1 VERDDRR
8 RLLEASLTGDSELI
22 EPRGTFAGRDAIRER
37 IEGFAA
43 RFPGARVDVTTAV
56 DEHNGVARYG
66 WRIRDAGGAVLLDGI
81 DVVDQVRVTVVHEV
95 AHHFGIDDE
104 RLRELGWG

>member
-1 VERDDRR
+1 VDRDDRR

-56 DEHNGVARYG
+56 DEHNCVARYG
-66 WRIRDAGGAVLLDGI
+66 WRIRDAGGAVLHDGI
-81 DVVDQVRVTVVHEV
+81 DVVD
-95 AHHFGIDDE
+95 GDSDG
-104 RLRELGWG
+104 RLRRIVMFFGPLTERAL